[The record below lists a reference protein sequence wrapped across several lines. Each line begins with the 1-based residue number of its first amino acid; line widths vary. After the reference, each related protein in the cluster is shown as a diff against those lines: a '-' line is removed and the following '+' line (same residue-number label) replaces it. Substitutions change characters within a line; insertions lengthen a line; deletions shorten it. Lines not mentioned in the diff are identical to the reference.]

1 MKYLTLLFSIFITY
15 SIKAQS
21 LQDTMRWLDLYS
33 ERSDSCFKIAAY
45 DCTVS
50 NALLFLKYEPN
61 SNLMHYQ
68 TAQAYAQLENPD
80 KALLHLK
87 KAIALFQ
94 EYGFSNFSKNI
105 ESDTLFIPI
114 HPNTDYQ
121 NTLKQLKAEELQMK
135 LADEALIQKSRKN
148 QAEIL
153 QKNDRTTFID
163 SLKLLPAQNAYQQ
176 IKQYNNFQL
185 VPDIEGYIRFWYP
198 YQDSI
203 EIPFIVKLPKNYDP
217 QKKYPLVVAMHGAVW
232 AIDDFPEKADS
243 NIFYSTSNHLI
254 EVLDQHEV
262 LALAP
267 YANKELNWLYP
278 HEGFYIL
285 PELIRFL
292 KPIFNI
298 DDDAICLTGH
308 SNGAAGA
315 FNYLVKA
322 PSLFGGFYGLN
333 PRPKVYKGGTFL
345 PNAKNRHFY
354 SIATDQDYY
363 FPPDGIQKIQD
374 LAVSLG
380 IEWFTDMYKGFPH
393 WFPYFDEAKPGVE
406 KMLADMMNRKRN
418 PFSNELYWECEQI
431 ENGRCDWLEITSLDT
446 LASPAYWHQY
456 HNFPVSPWVSV
467 DDPEQTRDT
476 SIMAFD
482 TARRSGAVQ
491 AKFAQNIVTIQSSRV
506 SQIRLYLSPEM
517 IDFQKKLK
525 VIHNEKLIFEEMP
538 KWNPDWM
545 IDNFS
550 KEFDRQAVW
559 VSYIDLDLAEE

>member
-1 MKYLTLLFSIFITY
+1 MKYLTLLCSIFITY

-21 LQDTMRWLDLYS
+21 LQDTMQWLDLYA
-33 ERSDSCFKIAAY
+33 EKSDSCFSIADY

-61 SNLMHYQ
+61 SNLMRYQ
-68 TAQAYAQLENPD
+68 TAQAYAQLEKPD
-80 KALLHLK
+80 EALLHLK
-87 KAIALFQ
+87 KAIELYQ
-94 EYGFSNFSKNI
+94 EYGFKNFSETI
-105 ESDTLFIPI
+105 EKDSLL
-114 HPNTDYQ
+114 HPLYPNPTYQ
-121 NTLKQLKAEELQMK
+121 NTIKQLQAEELQMK
-135 LADEALIQKSRKN
+135 LADEALIRESRKK
-148 QAEIL
+148 QTEIL
-153 QKNDRTTFID
+153 QKNDRTSFIQ
-163 SLKLLPAQNAYQQ
+163 SLQKLPPKNAYQT
-176 IKQYNNFQL
+176 IKKFNDFQL
-185 VPDIEGYIRFWYP
+185 VPDIGGYVRFWYS

-203 EIPFIVKLPKNYDP
+203 EIPLIVKLPKNYEP

-232 AIDDFPEKADS
+232 AIEDFPEKADS

-267 YANKELNWLYP
+267 YANQNLNWLYP

-298 DDDAICLTGH
+298 DDAAICLTGH

-333 PRPKVYKGGTFL
+333 PRPKVYEGGTFL

-380 IEWFTDMYKGFPH
+380 IEWVTDMYKGFPH
-393 WFPYFDEAKPGVE
+393 WFPYFEEARPGVE
-406 KMLADMMNRKRN
+406 KMLADMMSRKRN
-418 PFSNELYWECEQI
+418 PFSGELYWECEQI

-446 LASPAYWHQY
+446 MASPASWHQY
-456 HNFPVSPWVSV
+456 HNFSISPWVSV
-467 DDPEQTRDT
+467 DDPEQLRDT

-482 TARRSGAVQ
+482 KARRSGAVK
-491 AKFAQNIVTIQSSRV
+491 ASFAQNTFTIQSSRV
-506 SQIRLYLSPEM
+506 DKIRLYLSPEM
-517 IDFQKKLK
+517 IDFQRKLK
-525 VIHNEKLIFEEMP
+525 VFHNGTLIFEEMP
-538 KWNPDWM
+538 KWNTDWM
-545 IDNFS
+545 IANFN

-559 VSYIDLDLAEE
+559 VSYIDVDLSEE